1 MDRKWFALIAVC
13 AMALPVLSCATGQR
27 LVSVS
32 VTPNPVI
39 FEGIGAQVQFT
50 AIGTFE
56 HPPSTKNIT
65 DQVTWSIDVQHLAT
79 ITSTGFVTATNTCG
93 KGNVIATA
101 NATLANA
108 PPGTVMQGMATIQGI
123 DEGTS
128 KCAP

>member
-1 MDRKWFALIAVC
+1 MNQKWFGLIAIC
-13 AMALPVLSCATGQR
+13 AAVLPVLSCATGQQ

-50 AIGTFE
+50 AIGTFIR
-56 HPPSTKNIT
+56 PPSTKNIT

-79 ITSTGFVTATNTCG
+79 ITSTGFVTATNICG

-101 NATLANA
+101 SAALANA
-108 PPGTVMQGMATIQGI
+108 PPGTVMQGMASIQGI
-123 DEGTS
+123 DDGTA
-128 KCAP
+128 KCMP

>member
-1 MDRKWFALIAVC
+1 MSRKSLGLIAVW
-13 AMALPVLSCATGQR
+13 MAVLPILSCATGQR

-32 VTPNPVI
+32 VTPNPVV
-39 FEGIGAQVQFT
+39 FEGVGAQVQFT

-65 DQVTWSIDVQHLAT
+65 DQVTWSIDVENLAT
-79 ITSTGFVTATNTCG
+79 ITSTGFVTAINICG

-108 PPGTVMQGMATIQGI
+108 PPGTVMQGSASIQGI
-123 DEGTS
+123 DDGTA
-128 KCAP
+128 KCMP